1 MGGGGSGFIFFG
13 SINAYFMFAA
23 HSAVILKA
31 ESMADKIEWI
41 KKIKGVIQSRGG
53 SVKGPTED
61 GSMRQ
66 SRSDGSLVSSG
77 HLVSLY
83 SLPPS
88 CANLLALVESSPW
101 PMQRSFLSSSLCG
114 MLRVQLNLPAYDFH
128 SKHTKLD

>member
-1 MGGGGSGFIFFG
+1 LGGGGGGPFNKFFVA
-13 SINAYFMFAA
+13 INAYFMSAA

-61 GSMRQ
+61 GPMRQ

-77 HLVSLY
+77 LDLSLVSQYMYILVD
-83 SLPPS
+83 
-88 CANLLALVESSPW
+88 LLALAESSPW
-101 PMQRSFLSSSLCG
+101 PMQRSFI
-114 MLRVQLNLPAYDFH
+114 
-128 SKHTKLD
+128 

>member
-1 MGGGGSGFIFFG
+1 MVSFFFLG

-83 SLPPS
+83 SLPP
-88 CANLLALVESSPW
+88 A
-101 PMQRSFLSSSLCG
+101 RTF
-114 MLRVQLNLPAYDFH
+114 
-128 SKHTKLD
+128 

>member
-1 MGGGGSGFIFFG
+1 
-13 SINAYFMFAA
+13 MFAA

-77 HLVSLY
+77 HDLSLVSQY
-83 SLPPS
+83 MFFFFV
-88 CANLLALVESSPW
+88 NLLALAELSSW
-101 PMQRSFLSSSLCG
+101 PMQRSFLSSSLCEP
-114 MLRVQLNLPAYDFH
+114 LQVQLNLPAYDFH
-128 SKHTKLD
+128 SKHAKLDRLKLVG